1 MSSFTELDTL
11 EEKLVDYFDK
21 VLANVS
27 DPTKALP
34 SFEDY
39 VLDLSYDVLLTEAQA
54 GAQRAA
60 SYSTGALV
68 DTVHLI
74 AAIIREFNMRTKT
87 KAQYFLDAEDDN
99 ARVIDF
105 IEFLHAKYKN
115 YLRGA
120 APEQAKE

>member
-1 MSSFTELDTL
+1 MSSFDELDTL

-21 VLANVS
+21 VAANLASPAV
-27 DPTKALP
+27 ALP

-39 VLDLSYDVLLTEAQA
+39 ITDLSYDVLLTEAQA
-54 GAQRAA
+54 GAVRAA
-60 SYSTGALV
+60 NFSTGALV

-74 AAIIREFNMRTKT
+74 AAIQREFNMRSKGRI
-87 KAQYFLDAEDDN
+87 QYYADGEDDTSRTVN
-99 ARVIDF
+99 F
-105 IEFLHAKYKN
+105 IETLHAKYRN